1 VLGSG
6 EGEVYVQIWKGRS
19 ESHAA
24 YEFGD
29 RSVLVT
35 VGAMPLSLVTSY
47 GLQAPQLDGHREGYK
62 AWL

>member
-1 VLGSG
+1 MGCSVLGSG
-6 EGEVYVQIWKGRS
+6 

-29 RSVLVT
+29 RSVLVN